1 MTKAWLVPAI
11 RLRPVGGQT
20 GQGGKVKAS
29 LFITTRSG
37 AVYRIPGGCSRWGSD
52 WGARAVRGLPRGGVA
67 LLRRA
72 LLTGEAQAFL
82 WPAPVEAGQDW
93 RRVVPVGGRLYARA
107 PLPGQPRPAF
117 EAAVDLLR
125 LPEPWACPCGARGTW
140 EGAVVGSSGPDNV
153 PTAWPCCPYGHGT
166 VGPGVPRV
174 AYLLV
179 HR

>member
-1 MTKAWLVPAI
+1 MKA
-11 RLRPVGGQT
+11 G
-20 GQGGKVKAS
+20 

-52 WGARAVRGLPRGGVA
+52 WGARVVTGLPRGGVA

-72 LLTGEAQAFL
+72 LLTGEVQAFL
-82 WPAPVEAGQDW
+82 WPAPVDAGRDW
-93 RRVVPVGGRLYARA
+93 RRVVPLGGRLYARA

-117 EAAVDLLR
+117 EAAADLTA
-125 LPEPWACPCGARGTW
+125 LPWPERCRCGAQAGW
-140 EGAVVGSSGPDNV
+140 EWAVVSED
-153 PTAWPCCPYGHGT
+153 TAWPGCPYRHGAT
-166 VGPGVPRV
+166 GPAVPRV